1 MADKKR
7 YSDSTTFVKNGRRGE
22 KDPSMYKVSAFST
35 TVYSSIPKSDDDIYV
50 ITQEG
55 DRLDLLAHQFYGD
68 VSLWWYIARANNVFT
83 FNVPENIQLRIPGS
97 TQYAQGT

>member
-1 MADKKR
+1 MSRYKNTEKR
-7 YSDSTTFVKNGRRGE
+7 KTEDGKIVYRSTLFDNVPVSDN
-22 KDPSMYKVSAFST
+22 
-35 TVYSSIPKSDDDIYV
+35 DIYI
-50 ITQEG
+50 ITQYG

-68 VSLWWYIARANNVFT
+68 VNLWWYIARANNVFT